1 MEDRRITPLAGF
13 LSVVLFVIGV
23 FVLESG
29 DMPDDDATGAQIA
42 TFFSDNLERLALG
55 AICWGLGVIALIWFL
70 DGLRTHILPAS
81 GQLARLTYGFG
92 FAAAIFILASALPD
106 VAGALASDNLDRA
119 LDPGAAEAFDN
130 LGDAFFIGAELML
143 AGFFS
148 AVGLAAIQRR
158 VLPIWLG
165 WISLI
170 LAVVAVI
177 LPIGWA
183 VVIFAFPL
191 WLLLV
196 SALLWLRREPSPAV
210 SGDTGPPG

>member
-1 MEDRRITPLAGF
+1 MNDRRVTPLAGV
-13 LSVVLFVIGV
+13 LSVAFFVIGV

-29 DMPDDDATGAQIA
+29 DTPGDEATGAETA
-42 TFFSDNLERLALG
+42 AYLADNLERLAIG
-55 AICWGLGVIALIWFL
+55 AILWGVGVIALIWFL

-81 GQLARLTYGFG
+81 DQLARLTYGFG
-92 FAAAIFILASALPD
+92 YAAALFILASAMPD

-130 LGDAFFIGAELML
+130 MGDGFFIAAELML

-148 AVGLAAIQRR
+148 AFGLAAIRGR
-158 VLPIWLG
+158 AFPTWLG
-165 WISLI
+165 WISLA
-170 LAVVAVI
+170 LAIVAVI

-191 WLLLV
+191 WILVV
-196 SALLWLRREPSPAV
+196 SALLWMQREPSPAV
-210 SGDTGPPG
+210 TGG

>member
-13 LSVVLFVIGV
+13 LSVILFVVGV

-29 DMPDDDATGAQIA
+29 DMPDEDATGAQIA
-42 TFFSDNLERLALG
+42 TFFSDNLERLAIG
-55 AICWGLGVIALIWFL
+55 ALIWGLGVIALIWFL

-92 FAAAIFILASALPD
+92 FATALFILASSTPD
-106 VAGALASDNLDRA
+106 VAGALASDNLDRP
-119 LDPGAAEAFDN
+119 LDPGAAEAFDHM
-130 LGDAFFIGAELML
+130 GDAFFICAELML
-143 AGFFS
+143 VGFFL
-148 AVGLAAIQRR
+148 AVGLAAIRGR
-158 VLPIWLG
+158 ALPAWVG
-165 WISLI
+165 WISLV

-183 VVIFAFPL
+183 VVVFGFPL

-196 SALLWLRREPSPAV
+196 SALLWMRREPSPAV
-210 SGDTGPPG
+210 SGGAGPAG

>member
-1 MEDRRITPLAGF
+1 MDEKRITPIAGV

-29 DMPDDDATGAQIA
+29 NTPDDEATGAQIA
-42 TFFSDNLERLALG
+42 AYFSDNLERLAIG
-55 AICWGLGVIALIWFL
+55 ALFWGVGVIALIWFL

-92 FAAAIFILASALPD
+92 YAAALFILASVTPD

-119 LDPGAAEAFDN
+119 LDPGAAEAFDSM
-130 LGDAFFIGAELML
+130 GDAFFIAAELML

-148 AVGLAAIQRR
+148 AIGLAALRGR
-158 VLPIWLG
+158 MFPVWLG
-165 WISLI
+165 WISLV
-170 LAVVAVI
+170 LAVVALI

-183 VVIFAFPL
+183 VVVFAFPL
-191 WLLLV
+191 WILLV
-196 SALLWLRREPSPAV
+196 SALLWMRRGPSPAV
-210 SGDTGPPG
+210 SG